1 MKKIVA
7 IIFTFCLVLV
17 ILWLFVFKNSSQI
30 RKPLRESPKIVR
42 KKIPTIPKVQKPA
55 SEQPISQKTETKPA
69 VAFKIM
75 ISLQSADK
83 TDEKPV
89 SEDKTSKKPTSETK
103 AVKKPALK
111 EKADEKPAPE
121 IKIAKKLSLKV
132 KTAEKS
138 TSEDIEM
145 VYREREPFH
154 PYSLRIS
161 SNRLKKTAQNHYNY
175 YKSKGLSPF
184 LVKLD
189 LGKNG
194 VWWNLHVG
202 HYKTLYEVKKAKK
215 VNKLHDAL
223 IKKMQYANL
232 IGEFSSE
239 KEMAIQYRPLEKLG
253 YYPYIIRGEKNT
265 ILLFVGDFFMYKGA
279 AERNQKRLKVEDIQ
293 SRFVKR

>member
-7 IIFTFCLVLV
+7 IIFAFCLVLA
-17 ILWLFVFKNSSQI
+17 ILWLFVLKNSSQI

-42 KKIPTIPKVQKPA
+42 KKIPAIPKVQKPA

-69 VAFKIM
+69 VAPKII
-75 ISLQSADK
+75 ISLQPADK
-83 TDEKPV
+83 T
-89 SEDKTSKKPTSETK
+89 
-103 AVKKPALK
+103 
-111 EKADEKPAPE
+111 DEKPAPE

-138 TSEDIEM
+138 TSEDVEM

-184 LVKLD
+184 FVKLD

-202 HYKTLYEVKKAKK
+202 HYKALYEVKKAKK

-265 ILLFVGDFFMYKGA
+265 ILLFVGDFFRYKGA